1 MSMRTRVCYTTN
13 NIRPTVPSKAAAGAE
28 RRGAVRAAPARGESD
43 RVRLEGALSALSCG
57 EEEDLQSDAETLSGP
72 QALSSQSPAKAWKGV
87 AGEVQQGT
95 PPSLKAEKKQTASDG
110 NSCSACSASRLAP
123 SDRRPHLDSVRH
135 GQALIDEGSHK

>member
-1 MSMRTRVCYTTN
+1 MKNVERSPVAINLKARKVRNHKQAN

-95 PPSLKAEKKQTASDG
+95 PPSLKAEKSKQLPTET
-110 NSCSACSASRLAP
+110 RAP
-123 SDRRPHLDSVRH
+123 HAPPLD
-135 GQALIDEGSHK
+135 